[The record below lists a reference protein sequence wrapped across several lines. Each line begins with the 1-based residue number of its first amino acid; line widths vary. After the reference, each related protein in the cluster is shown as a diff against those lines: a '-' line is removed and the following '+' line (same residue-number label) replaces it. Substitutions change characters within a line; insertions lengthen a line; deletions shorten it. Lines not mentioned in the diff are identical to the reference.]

1 MSHRNRIFD
10 VLAAVGAL
18 LTVDAARPVVG
29 GEESE
34 PFSRSFVVA
43 LVKKEGHMGCGG
55 TLISD
60 DVVLTAAHCYMGES
74 YYDPVADLASHLTAG
89 VHLHD
94 YRDDA
99 HECSKFINASHVLLH
114 PQYNP
119 YTEENDAALVFLAE
133 PAPCAADGRTM
144 TVALDR
150 SGDVSAVGAEAI
162 VAGWGATDEWGSEY
176 PDTLHEVALDVIDNG
191 VCEEGWGSEFA
202 DAMMCARREGKD
214 ACFGDS
220 GGPLFVVDADGDG
233 ATQIGIVSKGPPLCA
248 TFTVPGVFTRVS
260 AVAEWILE
268 NWETPRSSTPAPT
281 PAPTSEPATDPCAG
295 FRKKRCK
302 KQGSCSWNKNSKT
315 CSDCSA
321 ISDKKACKKSC
332 EWKQKSCQA
341 VDCSVKSKK
350 QCKKSKYKKACK
362 YKKKRGGCIPK

>member
-1 MSHRNRIFD
+1 M
-10 VLAAVGAL
+10 
-18 LTVDAARPVVG
+18 
-29 GEESE
+29 
-34 PFSRSFVVA
+34 
-43 LVKKEGHMGCGG
+43 
-55 TLISD
+55 
-60 DVVLTAAHCYMGES
+60 
-74 YYDPVADLASHLTAG
+74 
-89 VHLHD
+89 
-94 YRDDA
+94 
-99 HECSKFINASHVLLH
+99 
-114 PQYNP
+114 
-119 YTEENDAALVFLAE
+119 
-133 PAPCAADGRTM
+133 
-144 TVALDR
+144 
-150 SGDVSAVGAEAI
+150 
-162 VAGWGATDEWGSEY
+162 
-176 PDTLHEVALDVIDNG
+176 
-191 VCEEGWGSEFA
+191 
-202 DAMMCARREGKD
+202 
-214 ACFGDS
+214 
-220 GGPLFVVDADGDG
+220 FVVDADGDG

-295 FRKKRCK
+295 LSKKPCK